1 MSAVVNQEKFL
12 VRNMD
17 FDDLTRVTTIE
28 KNSYHYPWSEK
39 IFRDCLTSKYSC
51 LVAEIEDF
59 LVAYCIIST
68 AVGEG
73 HILNVC
79 VCPSYR
85 NQKVAH
91 RLIEF
96 IIQNFVDKSVEL
108 LFLEVRVSN
117 LAAQKLYKNLG
128 FEKVGQ
134 RANYYPASW
143 GREDAYIFMLRLV
156 KTKNRASFDII
167 I

>member
-1 MSAVVNQEKFL
+1 MSAVVKQEKFL
-12 VRNMD
+12 VRDMD
-17 FDDLTRVTTIE
+17 FSDLNRVVAIE
-28 KNSYHYPWSEK
+28 NNSYQYPWSER

-51 LVAEIEDF
+51 LVAEIEDY
-59 LVAYCIIST
+59 LVAYCIIS
-68 AVGEG
+68 AVAGEG

-85 NQKVAH
+85 NQKVAQ

-96 IIQNFVDKSVEL
+96 IIQNFIEKSVEL

-117 LAAQKLYKNLG
+117 LAAQKLYDNLG

-134 RANYYPASW
+134 RVNYYPASW
-143 GREDAYIFMLRLV
+143 GREDAYIFMLRLG
-156 KTKNRASFDII
+156 KNKNGASFDMII
-167 I
+167 

>member
-17 FDDLTRVTTIE
+17 FGDLNRVIAIE
-28 KNSYHYPWSEK
+28 NNSYQYPWSEK

-51 LVAEIEDF
+51 LVAEIEDY
-59 LVAYCIIST
+59 LVAYCIVST
-68 AVGEG
+68 AAAEG

-85 NQKVAH
+85 NQKVAQ

-96 IIQNFVDKSVEL
+96 IIRNSNDKSVEL

-117 LAAQKLYKNLG
+117 LAAQKLYQNLG

-134 RANYYPASW
+134 RVNYYPASW
-143 GREDAYIFMLRLV
+143 GREDAYIFRLRLGQN
-156 KTKNRASFDII
+156 KNRVFFDTII
-167 I
+167 

>member
-1 MSAVVNQEKFL
+1 MSAVVREEKFL
-12 VRNMD
+12 VREMN
-17 FDDLTRVTTIE
+17 FDDLNCVIAIE
-28 KNSYHYPWSEK
+28 NNSYQYPWSEK
-39 IFRDCLTSKYSC
+39 IFRDCLTSEYSC
-51 LVAEIEDF
+51 LVAEIDDH

-68 AVGEG
+68 AAGEG

-85 NQKVAH
+85 NQKIAQ

-96 IIQNFVDKSVEL
+96 IIINLVDKPVEL

-128 FEKVGQ
+128 FERVGQ
-134 RANYYPASW
+134 RVKYYPASW
-143 GREDAYIFMLRLV
+143 GREDAYIFMLKLGSN
-156 KTKNRASFDII
+156 KNKPSLDII